1 YIHTP
6 QTAREE
12 SQTASTAA
20 QTGKEVTNRQDIDL
34 AIKQLDIVGATIGYV
49 NQAAATPYRAFFTD
63 TELHR
68 TNLTNKSDPPEPRAE
83 MRGRFM
89 GSGPTRMSMAF
100 RPHQKGGS
108 LNLKVS
114 IEDTDMVKM
123 NDLLRSH
130 AKIEVAGGDF
140 SLYSEVSVK
149 DGAINGYVKPL
160 FKNIT

>member
-1 YIHTP
+1 RVTLEQMEMGYFEPVARRYNVRLTGGTLGLAGQFEFAPSYQAAVFDNVTVRGAHVEYIHTP

-63 TELHR
+63 TELHL
-68 TNLTNKSDPPEPRAE
+68 TNLTNKSDAPEARAE

-108 LNLKVS
+108 
-114 IEDTDMVKM
+114 
-123 NDLLRSH
+123 
-130 AKIEVAGGDF
+130 
-140 SLYSEVSVK
+140 
-149 DGAINGYVKPL
+149 
-160 FKNIT
+160 